1 MARKG
6 KSQSKPHI
14 QEQCGVWLSA
24 KGRSKLQEGSTDQR
38 ILPCYG
44 LKPKRSRTVLGET
57 SATLPNPRIGGKQST
72 LSMFFKPTPIL
83 CKDEDTVKKTTGKH
97 DTHLDI
103 QNLVTTRNHS
113 VSEDVTNS
121 ARVKLLH
128 QTQGADKENEFH
140 SDEEDFEN
148 GNLVSSK
155 EKNTLSSVPKID
167 SKQLSDEN
175 CGMILSDYVGC
186 SEQDCKQW
194 QNFNAHNS
202 FEGKAHIKHEH
213 ISHNAR
219 GKRKGCF
226 DESPSSKQPRFQDDD
241 GDDDKLSRHPKY
253 FENCSLSENYQTI
266 SSQTN
271 STDDLS
277 VSENLVCIKKN
288 PQSSLTRDPL
298 GECNFMRD
306 NSSCISATGGMTSE
320 LNTNIDSVLD
330 FYPNQKQEKGNSENV
345 FNSVICTELTEENS
359 FTPSILKDS
368 SLDYSFSLEEPL
380 QRPLIERK
388 SDGMINKR
396 EAKSSLGLSSKNIH
410 SMLDTP
416 VFDTLDDFTLLM

>member
-6 KSQSKPHI
+6 KSHSKPHV

-44 LKPKRSRTVLGET
+44 LKPKKARTVLGET

-103 QNLVTTRNHS
+103 ERLITPRNHS
-113 VSEDVTNS
+113 VSEDVTNF
-121 ARVKLLH
+121 ARVKQLH

-167 SKQLSDEN
+167 SKKLSDEN
-175 CGMILSDYVGC
+175 CCTILSNDVGC
-186 SEQDCKQW
+186 SEQDSIKQW
-194 QNFNAHNS
+194 QNFNAHNL
-202 FEGKAHIKHEH
+202 FEGKAHIEHEH
-213 ISHNAR
+213 ISHIAR
-219 GKRKGCF
+219 AKRKGCF
-226 DESPSSKQPRFQDDD
+226 DESPSSKKQPRFQDKE

-253 FENCSLSENYQTI
+253 SENCSWSENYQTI
-266 SSQTN
+266 SSQLN
-271 STDDLS
+271 STDELS
-277 VSENLVCIKKN
+277 VSENVVCSEKN
-288 PQSSLTRDPL
+288 PKSSRTRDPL
-298 GECNFMRD
+298 GESNFIQD

-320 LNTNIDSVLD
+320 LH
-330 FYPNQKQEKGNSENV
+330 P
-345 FNSVICTELTEENS
+345 
-359 FTPSILKDS
+359 
-368 SLDYSFSLEEPL
+368 
-380 QRPLIERK
+380 
-388 SDGMINKR
+388 
-396 EAKSSLGLSSKNIH
+396 H
-410 SMLDTP
+410 
-416 VFDTLDDFTLLM
+416 